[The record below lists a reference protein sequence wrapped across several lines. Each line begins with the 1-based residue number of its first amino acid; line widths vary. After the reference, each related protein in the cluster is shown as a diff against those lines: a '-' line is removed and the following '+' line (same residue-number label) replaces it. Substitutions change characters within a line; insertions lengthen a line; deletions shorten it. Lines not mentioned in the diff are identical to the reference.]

1 MGSTMKRSI
10 FDDQT
15 SKALKNWTKNAKKKN
30 VVKPGTSSTVTLG
43 GTPDDGTPDNS
54 PKPRRQISGDS
65 SAANQPDTANI
76 TASVDITSDDPSARR
91 NMQSGERD
99 LLSGP

>member
-30 VVKPGTSSTVTLG
+30 VVKPGTSPTVTLG

-54 PKPRRQISGDS
+54 PKPPRQIAGE
-65 SAANQPDTANI
+65 PGTANI
-76 TASVDITSDDPSARR
+76 TASVDIPNEDPSPARR
-91 NMQSGERD
+91 NMQSGDRG